1 MNSND
6 AVFDCIIRKRKT
18 TMDTKALRQKIL
30 DLAIHGKLVPQDPN
44 DEPASVLLER
54 IKAEKERLIKEG
66 KIKRSKKSAK
76 TADTPH
82 YENVPFE
89 VPESWMWCKLDDLA
103 FYKKGPFGSSLTKA
117 MFVPKGKDT
126 YKVYEQKN
134 AIQKD
139 HKLGSYYI
147 STEKYCS
154 LSGFAVHP
162 NDIIVSCAG
171 TIGETY
177 VLPQNIQEGIINQA
191 LMLIRLYNREIEGF
205 YLLYFDFI
213 LKQEAYKESK
223 GTAIKNIPPFDVL
236 KNFFIPIP
244 PKEEQKRIL
253 SEVDKWM
260 SFVDDIDTNSKDLQ
274 LYIKHTKSKILDL
287 AIHGKL
293 VPQNPNDEP
302 AIELLKRI
310 NPDFTPC
317 DNGHS
322 EKFPYEIP
330 ETWIWCGHNSILDIS
345 GGAQPAKSY
354 FETQPKPNY
363 IRLYQIRDY
372 GESPIP
378 VYIPINLASKQTE
391 KGDILLARYG
401 GSLGKVFHA
410 EQGAYNVAMA
420 KVIFKFENLIYK
432 EFAYYYYLS
441 DLYQGKLKE
450 ISRTAQAGFNST
462 DFNDMYFP
470 LPPIN
475 EQQRIVQKIETLFSV
490 LDNIQTTL
498 EV

>member
-1 MNSND
+1 
-6 AVFDCIIRKRKT
+6 
-18 TMDTKALRQKIL
+18 
-30 DLAIHGKLVPQDPN
+30 
-44 DEPASVLLER
+44 
-54 IKAEKERLIKEG
+54 
-66 KIKRSKKSAK
+66 
-76 TADTPH
+76 
-82 YENVPFE
+82 
-89 VPESWMWCKLDDLA
+89 
-103 FYKKGPFGSSLTKA
+103 

-162 NDIIVSCAG
+162 YDIIVSCAG

-191 LMLIRLYNREIEGF
+191 LMLIRLYNREIERF

-260 SFVDDIDTNSKDLQ
+260 SFVDDIDTNCKDLQ

-293 VPQNPNDEP
+293 VPQDPNDEP

-317 DNGHS
+317 DNGYYPVGWIETILGELFSHNTGKALNSSNKEGIFKDYLTTSNVYWNKFDFTVIKQMPFKES
-322 EKFPYEIP
+322 E
-330 ETWIWCGHNSILDIS
+330 LD
-345 GGAQPAKSY
+345 KC
-354 FETQPKPNY
+354 T
-363 IRLYQIRDY
+363 
-372 GESPIP
+372 
-378 VYIPINLASKQTE
+378 VT
-391 KGDILLARYG
+391 KGDLLVCEG
-401 GSLGKVFHA
+401 GDIGRSAIWNYDYDICIQNHIHRLRPKIDLCVPFYYYTL
-410 EQGAYNVAMA
+410 AYLKEN
-420 KVIFKFENLIYK
+420 NLIGGK
-432 EFAYYYYLS
+432 GIGLLGLS
-441 DLYQGKLKE
+441 SNALHKIE
-450 ISRTAQAGFNST
+450 
-462 DFNDMYFP
+462 MP
-470 LPPIN
+470 LPPLT
-475 EQQRIVQKIETLFSV
+475 EQRRIVQKIEELFSV
-490 LDNIQTTL
+490 LDNIQNAL

>member
-1 MNSND
+1 
-6 AVFDCIIRKRKT
+6 
-18 TMDTKALRQKIL
+18 MDTKALRQKIL
-30 DLAIHGKLVPQDPN
+30 DLAIHGKLVPQAPN

-66 KIKRSKKSAK
+66 KIRRSKKSAK
-76 TADTPH
+76 TSDTPH
-82 YENVPFE
+82 YQQDVPFE
-89 VPESWMWCKLDDLA
+89 VPDNWVWCKLDDLA

-162 NDIIVSCAG
+162 YDIIVSCAG

-191 LMLIRLYNREIEGF
+191 LMLIRLYNREIERF

-260 SFVDDIDTNSKDLQ
+260 SFVDDIDTNCKDLQ

-293 VPQNPNDEP
+293 VPQDPNDEP

-317 DNGHS
+317 DNGYYPVGWIETILGELFSHNTGKALNSTNKEGIFKDYLTTSNVYWNKFDFTVIKQMPFKES
-322 EKFPYEIP
+322 ELDKCTVTKGDLLVCEGGDIGRSA
-330 ETWIWCGHNSILDIS
+330 IWNYDYDICI
-345 GGAQPAKSY
+345 QNHIHRLR
-354 FETQPKPNY
+354 PK
-363 IRLYQIRDY
+363 
-372 GESPIP
+372 
-378 VYIPINLASKQTE
+378 INLCVPFYYYT
-391 KGDILLARYG
+391 
-401 GSLGKVFHA
+401 F
-410 EQGAYNVAMA
+410 AYLKEN
-420 KVIFKFENLIYK
+420 NLIGGK
-432 EFAYYYYLS
+432 GIGLLGLS
-441 DLYQGKLKE
+441 SNALHKIE
-450 ISRTAQAGFNST
+450 
-462 DFNDMYFP
+462 MP
-470 LPPIN
+470 LPPLA
-475 EQQRIVQKIETLFSV
+475 EQQRIVQKIEELFSV
-490 LDNIQTTL
+490 LDNIQNAL

>member
-1 MNSND
+1 M
-6 AVFDCIIRKRKT
+6 
-18 TMDTKALRQKIL
+18 MDTKALRQKIL
-30 DLAIHGKLVPQDPN
+30 DLAIHGKLVPQAPN

-66 KIKRSKKSAK
+66 KIRRSKKSAK
-76 TADTPH
+76 TSDTPH
-82 YENVPFE
+82 YQQDVPFE
-89 VPESWMWCKLDDLA
+89 VPDNWVWCKLDDLA

-162 NDIIVSCAG
+162 YDIIVSCAG

-191 LMLIRLYNREIEGF
+191 LMLIRLYNREIERF

-260 SFVDDIDTNSKDLQ
+260 SFVDDIDTNCKDLQ

-293 VPQNPNDEP
+293 VPQDPNDEP

-317 DNGHS
+317 DNGYYPVGWIETILGELFSHNTGKALNSSNKEGIFKDYLTTSNVYWNKFDFTAIKQMPFKES
-322 EKFPYEIP
+322 ELDKCTVTKGDLLVCEGGDIGRSA
-330 ETWIWCGHNSILDIS
+330 IWNYDYDICI
-345 GGAQPAKSY
+345 QNHIHRLR
-354 FETQPKPNY
+354 PK
-363 IRLYQIRDY
+363 
-372 GESPIP
+372 
-378 VYIPINLASKQTE
+378 INLCVPFYYYT
-391 KGDILLARYG
+391 
-401 GSLGKVFHA
+401 F
-410 EQGAYNVAMA
+410 AYLKEN
-420 KVIFKFENLIYK
+420 NLIGGK
-432 EFAYYYYLS
+432 GIGLLGLS
-441 DLYQGKLKE
+441 SNALHKIE
-450 ISRTAQAGFNST
+450 
-462 DFNDMYFP
+462 MP
-470 LPPIN
+470 LPPLA
-475 EQQRIVQKIETLFSV
+475 EQQRIVQKIEELFSV
-490 LDNIQTTL
+490 LDNIQNAL